1 MKSMRIKYFPEI
13 KEKKEKKDMLTG
25 SNIAFE
31 KMVCDHPLRAITI
44 IGLFRKCRKCLKV
57 LV

>member
-1 MKSMRIKYFPEI
+1 MKSMRIKYLPKI
-13 KEKKEKKDMLTG
+13 KEEKKKKDISIG
-25 SNIAFE
+25 PDIVFE
-31 KMVCDHPLRAITI
+31 KMVCNHPLRAITI